1 MNSNLK
7 NESTKRLDEVKVVNS
22 TITTKLATR
31 IDLTA
36 LKQSKYLATPKRR
49 RRPRKTFR
57 FTHVELQHPDIKY
70 IHCLVYENGKCV
82 LLGCR
87 NQEEIQEALDW
98 LSVATQKDRPTEF
111 LVHNV
116 VGSAKPTRFI
126 DLIDLQSLL
135 DNTRKNEFHGYFEPE
150 LSPALVYVPKCNKNA
165 RCLLFRS
172 GSVIIT
178 SIKFF
183 DGFNIIYDEIKS
195 LLN

>member
-7 NESTKRLDEVKVVNS
+7 NESTKDLDKVKVVNS
-22 TITTKLATR
+22 TITTKLSTG
-31 IDLTA
+31 IDLTV

-49 RRPRKTFR
+49 RRLRKTCR
-57 FTHVELQHPDIKY
+57 FTHVELQHPDITY

-87 NQEEIQEALDW
+87 GEEEIQDALDW
-98 LSVATQKDRPTEF
+98 LSVATQRDRPTEF

-116 VGSAKPTRFI
+116 VGSAKPTGFI
-126 DLIDLQSLL
+126 NLIDLQFLL

-150 LSPALVYVPKCNKNA
+150 LSPALVYVPKCNKQA
-165 RCLLFRS
+165 RCLLFRT

-178 SIKFF
+178 SIKTF
-183 DGFNIIYDEIKS
+183 DGFNDIYNEIKS
-195 LLN
+195 LLC